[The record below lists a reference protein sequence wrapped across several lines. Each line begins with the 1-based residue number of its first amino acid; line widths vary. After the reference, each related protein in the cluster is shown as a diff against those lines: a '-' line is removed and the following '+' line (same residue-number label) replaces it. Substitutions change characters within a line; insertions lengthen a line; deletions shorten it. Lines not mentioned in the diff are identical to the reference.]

1 MENENTSQNK
11 PDQHKPEPQYSN
23 RHFVKDL
30 IIFAVL
36 AVVIVIPIRI
46 FIAQPFIVSG
56 ESMVPT
62 FESGEYLIVDQLSYR
77 LHSPER
83 GDVII
88 FKYPNNPSRYF
99 IKRVIGLP
107 GETVEIVNDVVHI
120 TSGDTKIILDEPYI
134 TLQRDSNMTMAL
146 ADDEYFVMGD
156 NRLASLDSR
165 EWGPLQ
171 EDFITGRAL
180 VRLLP
185 FERIDLLPGKYNQ

>member
-11 PDQHKPEPQYSN
+11 PDQQKPEPQYSN